1 MKNSKK
7 ALPLPIVMRLGRKV
21 TGCKTQKE
29 PAVGQRNAGQIYTNT

>member
-7 ALPLPIVMRLGRKV
+7 DTPLPIGMRLAV

-29 PAVGQRNAGQIYTNT
+29 PAVADKRNAGQIYTNT